1 MYTDLLILLFAAVL
15 LVATFRRLGLPVI
28 LAYLI
33 AGVLLGP
40 HGLAVMTGQS
50 IMQTIAELGI
60 VFLMFSLGLE
70 FSLPKLLAMRLLVLG
85 VGGLQV
91 LLTSLLFFAIAW
103 WWGLG
108 LAQSLVVAG
117 TLALSS
123 TAVVIKQLGEQKQ
136 LHTRRAQLGVS
147 VLLFQDLAVVPLLV
161 MIPIL
166 AQPEVQ
172 GSALLAEISWATLK
186 GLFALFSLLAVG
198 KWLLPLLFHEV
209 AWARSDELF
218 VLSALLVALLAAYMT
233 YSLGLSMALGA
244 FLAGMM
250 LGESHYRHQL
260 EVDIKPFRDVLMGL
274 FFITI
279 GMNMDWVL
287 VAQAWWQ
294 VLLCVVLLV
303 LCKSLLVLLAG
314 RLMGERK
321 RDSMAAG
328 IMLSQVGEF
337 GFVLLALALHHG
349 LLDQQLVSRLIGMGI
364 ISIAMTPWLVTQAHS
379 LARTLTD
386 PALLTRSEVAQS
398 GLSKNQHVIIAGFGR
413 AGQTCARFLKLEE
426 IPFLA
431 LDLDPERVSEAKLA
445 GEQVAFGDASRRDI
459 LLAAGLLRARLVII
473 TFDDRK
479 RVEAMLALIREL
491 AGELKVLVRTRDDS
505 FLEQYKQAGAFEV
518 IPESQ
523 EGALMLVSH
532 LLVNCDIPIGRVIRR
547 MEHER
552 SSQYRFLHG
561 FYWGDQSASNLEADQ
576 LLERLHPLLL
586 HDQAWAVG
594 REVRELPLEEI
605 RIKEIQR
612 GEQTLE
618 PRPELVL
625 AAGDRL
631 ILFGTVVAMEQAE
644 QRLLEGY

>member
-1 MYTDLLILLFAAVL
+1 LILLFAAVL
-15 LVATFRRLGLPVI
+15 LVAIFRRLGQPVI
-28 LAYLI
+28 LAYLL

-40 HGLAVMTGQS
+40 HGAAVITGQA

-70 FSLPKLLAMRLLVLG
+70 FSLPRLIAMRMLVLG

-91 LLTSLLFFAIAW
+91 LFTSSLFFWLAW
-103 WWGLG
+103 WWGLS
-108 LAQSLVVAG
+108 LPQALVVSG

-166 AQPEVQ
+166 ARPEIQ
-172 GSALLAEISWATLK
+172 GGALLAEIAWATLK

-209 AWARSDELF
+209 ARARSDELF
-218 VLSALLVALLAAYMT
+218 VLTALLVALLAA
-233 YSLGLSMALGA
+233 SLTQWMGLSMALGA

-260 EVDIKPFRDVLMGL
+260 EVDIRPFRDVLMGL

-279 GMNMDWVL
+279 GMTMDWQL
-287 VAQAWWQ
+287 VARAWWQ
-294 VLLCVVLLV
+294 VIISVLGLI
-303 LCKSLLVLLAG
+303 LIKSLLVLLAG

-321 RDSMAAG
+321 RDAMATG

-337 GFVLLALALHHG
+337 GFVLLALANHHG
-349 LLDQQLVSRLIGMGI
+349 LLDHQLISLLIGIGV
-364 ISIAMTPWLVTQAHS
+364 ISIAMTPWLVQRAHG
-379 LARTLTD
+379 LARSLTD
-386 PALLTRSEVAQS
+386 SALLSRSEVAQS
-398 GLSKNQHVIIAGFGR
+398 GLSKHQHVIIAGFGR
-413 AGQTCARFLKLEE
+413 AGQTCARFLKLED

-431 LDLDPERVSEAKLA
+431 LDLDPERVSEAKSA

-479 RVEAMLALIREL
+479 RVEAMLALIKEL
-491 AGELKVLVRTRDDS
+491 AAEVRVLVRTRDDS
-505 FLEQYKQAGAFEV
+505 FLEAFKQAGAHEV

-532 LLVNCDIPIGRVIRR
+532 LLLNCNIPIGRVIRR

-561 FYWGDQSASNLEADQ
+561 FYWGDQSASNLETDQ
-576 LLERLHPLLL
+576 LLERLHPVLL

-594 REVRELPLEEI
+594 RTVQALALDTV
-605 RIKEIQR
+605 RIKEVQR
-612 GEQTLE
+612 GEQSLE
-618 PRPELVL
+618 PRPELML
-625 AAGDRL
+625 AAGDL
-631 ILFGTVVAMEQAE
+631 LVLFGNAVAMEQAE
-644 QRLLEGY
+644 QRLLEGR

>member
-1 MYTDLLILLFAAVL
+1 MYTDLLILLFTAVL

-40 HGLAVMTGQS
+40 HGLAVITGQS

-70 FSLPKLLAMRLLVLG
+70 FSLPKLLAMRRLVLG

-91 LLTSLLFFAIAW
+91 LLTSLFFFALAW

-166 AQPEVQ
+166 AQPDVQ
-172 GSALLAEISWATLK
+172 GSALAAEIAWATLK
-186 GLFALFSLLAVG
+186 GLFALLTLLAVG

-209 AWARSDELF
+209 ARARSDELF
-218 VLSALLVALLAAYMT
+218 VLSALLVALLAAFMT
-233 YSLGLSMALGA
+233 HSLGLSMALGA

-279 GMNMDWVL
+279 GMAMDWEL
-287 VAQAWWQ
+287 VARAWWQ
-294 VLLCVVLLV
+294 VLVCVVLLV

-349 LLDQQLVSRLIGMGI
+349 LLDQQLVSLLIGIGI

-379 LARTLTD
+379 LARSLTD

-413 AGQTCARFLKLEE
+413 AGQTCARFLKIEE

-532 LLVNCDIPIGRVIRR
+532 LLLNCDIPIGRVIRR
-547 MEHER
+547 MELER

-594 REVRELPLEEI
+594 REVRELPLDEI

-612 GEQTLE
+612 GDQSLE

-644 QRLLEGY
+644 QRLLEGH